1 MLPRGSLRKKI
12 ILWSFIP
19 TAIILVAVALV
30 SLYAYQRVTEN
41 LVIERDR
48 ELTRLSA
55 KLLAAELATYTDPFA
70 EQFLAIFDGVI
81 VFDAKGNI
89 LAAEPAKKPCAP
101 PGVSVRQADFF

>member
-1 MLPRGSLRKKI
+1 VGQFTGGLGMIRFKGSLRSKI
-12 ILWSFIP
+12 IAWSFIP

-55 KLLAAELATYTDPFA
+55 TLLATELASM
-70 EQFLAIFDGVI
+70 V
-81 VFDAKGNI
+81 
-89 LAAEPAKKPCAP
+89 
-101 PGVSVRQADFF
+101 